1 MAHRL
6 SLAHLSLIDTTPPE
20 LVRAAGDAG
29 FRSVGLRL
37 HPARPGEAPHPMHEG
52 SPMLAETR
60 ARMAALGVAVHD
72 VEVLRLSPGFDAS
85 RLDALLA
92 VAASLGARYVVVNGD
107 DDNEARAAA
116 NLAALGER
124 AARHGLRIG
133 LEFMVY
139 TAVPTLDAALRL
151 VRAAAQPDVRVL
163 VDTLH
168 FFRSGATADQ
178 AVGEG
183 LVARDFIQLS
193 DAPAQRHP
201 ALSPG
206 EEARAHRLLPG
217 EGALA
222 LSDLLKLATAD
233 AVLSVEAPCAVRRHH
248 LSPARRAELAY
259 TMAQR
264 WHAHAHAQA
273 HDPQE
278 SPDATH

>member
-1 MAHRL
+1 MAHLL
-6 SLAHLSLIDTTPPE
+6 SLAHLSLVDAMPPE
-20 LVRAAGDAG
+20 LVVAAGHAG

-72 VEVLRLSPGFDAS
+72 IEVVRLSAGFDAA
-85 RLDALLA
+85 RFEAMLA
-92 VAASLGARYVVVNGD
+92 VSASLGARHLVVNGD
-107 DDNEARAAA
+107 DDDVARATA
-116 NLAALGER
+116 NLAALGEL
-124 AARHGLRIG
+124 AAKYGLGVG

-139 TAVPTLDAALRL
+139 TAVPTLAAALRL
-151 VRAAAQPDVRVL
+151 VRGAAQPHVRVL

-168 FFRSGATADQ
+168 FFRSGATVDALTDDD
-178 AVGEG
+178 
-183 LVARDFIQLS
+183 LIARDFIQFS

-222 LSDLLKLATAD
+222 LGEVLKRATAD
-233 AVLSVEAPCAVRRHH
+233 AVLSIEAPSSLRQRF
-248 LSPARRAELAY
+248 LSHAQRAALAYATARR
-259 TMAQR
+259 
-264 WHAHAHAQA
+264 WHDGHAVQPRGL
-273 HDPQE
+273 DGTQ
-278 SPDATH
+278 